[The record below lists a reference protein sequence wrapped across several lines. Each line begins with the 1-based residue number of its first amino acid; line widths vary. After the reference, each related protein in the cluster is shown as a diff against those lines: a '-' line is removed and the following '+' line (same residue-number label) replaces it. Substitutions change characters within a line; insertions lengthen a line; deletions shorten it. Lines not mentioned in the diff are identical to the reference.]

1 MIKKEITIILILA
14 TLFLISCNKYQ
25 KYGQTYTI
33 QQLSYFGT
41 WEDVIHVYGFGFN
54 YDVSQ
59 EIIEGLEYTS
69 NKAGDLPRTYRIV
82 DFK

>member
-1 MIKKEITIILILA
+1 MIKKEISIILLLA
-14 TLFLISCNKYQ
+14 TVFLTSCNKYS
-25 KYGQTYTI
+25 KYGETYTI
-33 QQLSYFGT
+33 QTLSFNGD

-59 EIIEGLEYTS
+59 EIIEGLKYTS
-69 NKAGDLPRTYRIV
+69 RKAGDLPRTYRVV